1 MFYRKFVTSSALMV
15 MILALQTSP
24 IIAQA
29 ESSGLKSLESI
40 TAEEGESSENTRKT
54 LDEITL
60 LEKEEGVEEIEDS
73 ITSENSVSFGEMADG
88 RDIESQ
94 LYYEAQVIVSTPEN
108 VPNGNPSCRS
118 QNITYMSYEK
128 ITLVSSNQYIQQHS
142 DECYTDKTTGIRC
155 VDDRYCIAVGS
166 YYSAN
171 VGDKLDVVFEDGTII
186 RCIVGDCKSDAHT
199 DENHQFQKYDGSVV
213 EFLVDYEYFSSTK
226 QWKGIIGE
234 GDIVKVVKV

>member
-1 MFYRKFVTSSALMV
+1 MFYRKFAATSALMV
-15 MILALQTSP
+15 MFLTLQTNS
-24 IIAQA
+24 ITVRA
-29 ESSGLKSLESI
+29 ESSGLKPLEGI
-40 TAEEGESSENTRKT
+40 TAEKKEGSETTRKT

-60 LEKEEGVEEIEDS
+60 LEKEEDTEEVEES
-73 ITSENSVSFGEMADG
+73 VTNENSVPLGEMADG

-94 LYYEAQVIVSTPEN
+94 LYYEAQVIMSTPEN
-108 VPNGNPSCRS
+108 VPNDNPSCKS
-118 QNITYMSYEK
+118 WNITYMSYEK

-166 YYSAN
+166 YYSAK
-171 VGDKLDVVFEDGTII
+171 VGDKIDVVFEDGTIV
-186 RCIVGDCKSDAHT
+186 RCIIGDCKSDEHT

-226 QWKGIIGE
+226 QWEEIVGE
-234 GDIVKVVKV
+234 GDVVKVVKV

>member
-1 MFYRKFVTSSALMV
+1 MFCRKFVTSSALMIT
-15 MILALQTSP
+15 ILALQTNS
-24 IIAQA
+24 ITAQA
-29 ESSGLKSLESI
+29 ESSLKPLEGI
-40 TAEEGESSENTRKT
+40 TAENGESGENTRKT

-60 LEKEEGVEEIEDS
+60 LENEESAEESEDS
-73 ITSENSVSFGEMADG
+73 KASESPVSLGEMADG

-108 VPNGNPSCRS
+108 VPNDNPSCRS
-118 QNITYMSYEK
+118 WNITYMSYEK
-128 ITLVSSNQYIQQHS
+128 ITLVTSNQYKQQHS

-166 YYSAN
+166 YYSAS
-171 VGDKLDVVFEDGTII
+171 VGDKIDVVFEDGTII
-186 RCIVGDCKSDAHT
+186 RCIVGDCKSDVHT

-213 EFLVDYEYFSSTK
+213 EFIVDYEYFSSTK